1 MKQLTALKIAVVP
14 PDGVATSV
22 LDSKVDTCSNRSGSY
37 VDDSSDTDDSSSV
50 DDSSSSDHASLSCGS
65 GTESDQTCHQFTTA
79 WKKSLSILFKTLAHN
94 TTLQELEIYNT
105 LILFHHIS

>member
-14 PDGVATSV
+14 PDGVATSI

-65 GTESDQTCHQFTTA
+65 GTESDQTSPVYDCMEEVSVNLVQNTGTQHYTTGA
-79 WKKSLSILFKTLAHN
+79 RNL
-94 TTLQELEIYNT
+94 
-105 LILFHHIS
+105 